1 MSNLRR
7 LKNPNCATDAIMYDM
22 HAAKAAVSR
31 LIRSLIFLYLRP
43 CPLHFNIT
51 GVKSEHAAMAAK

>member
-22 HAAKAAVSR
+22 HARGEGGGQSFDSVADF
-31 LIRSLIFLYLRP
+31 SLSPSLPFAFQYYW
-43 CPLHFNIT
+43 
-51 GVKSEHAAMAAK
+51 G